1 MTGERTTRGERRSA
15 RDIERD
21 IVRDVTRDFERDAAR
36 DLGRNAAGD
45 IDANTAENLSKAAE
59 KNPGRNAAGDIGK
72 AAEKNPGKNAAGD
85 MGKAA
90 AENYATNAS
99 SLRGG
104 RSRKKKKHP
113 VLIVLGI
120 LLLGGVIWFVRQ
132 WNKGADPVAATA
144 HKEQPGYYTV
154 AVFGVDSR
162 SGTVGKEALSDVNII
177 ARIDMKTG
185 EIRLVSLYRD
195 TYAQIDEEGK
205 FHKLNEAYFRG
216 GPDAAVR
223 AVEMNT
229 DVGIDDY
236 AAFNWKAIVDAI
248 NILGGIDLE
257 ITDAEFKYINAFI
270 TETVNVTG
278 VGSYQLEH
286 AGQNHLDGVQAVA
299 YARLRLMDTDFN
311 RTERQ
316 RKVVRLAFEKA
327 KEADF
332 LKLNNILVTVMPQI
346 STSVSMADL
355 IPFARNISYFHLGEA
370 AGFPFEKQLKN
381 VGKLDCVI
389 PVTLESNVR
398 ALHEFLYPDKE
409 YTPSKRLQAI
419 NERIIADTGL
429 GGSGEAAAIKT
440 DGQGNGGSGSGS
452 GGKDSGGGQGAQEN
466 DNGRQAPIAT
476 PSDFPA
482 EVTADT
488 GTQASSAVES
498 AAAAE
503 QSGAETS
510 ASAEDS
516 AAAGTSPGEIES
528 FDDVPLPF

>member
-1 MTGERTTRGERRSA
+1 MTEERTTREERRSA

-36 DLGRNAAGD
+36 DLGREVVSDTETVRSKGVEKEEERDLKNGAARD
-45 IDANTAENLSKAAE
+45 L
-59 KNPGRNAAGDIGK
+59 KNDLPRDLGNS
-72 AAEKNPGKNAAGD
+72 
-85 MGKAA
+85 AA
-90 AENYATNAS
+90 AHNA
-99 SLRGG
+99 G
-104 RSRKKKKHP
+104 RSRRRKKHP

-120 LLLGGVIWFVRQ
+120 LLLGGVIWFGRQ

-452 GGKDSGGGQGAQEN
+452 GGKGSGSGGQGAQEN

-488 GTQASSAVES
+488 GTQASTAVETV
-498 AAAAE
+498 AAE
-503 QSGAETS
+503 EPSSAETS
-510 ASAEDS
+510 TGAEAATAAAPS
-516 AAAGTSPGEIES
+516 TAAGTSPGEIES

>member
-1 MTGERTTRGERRSA
+1 
-15 RDIERD
+15 
-21 IVRDVTRDFERDAAR
+21 
-36 DLGRNAAGD
+36 
-45 IDANTAENLSKAAE
+45 
-59 KNPGRNAAGDIGK
+59 
-72 AAEKNPGKNAAGD
+72 
-85 MGKAA
+85 
-90 AENYATNAS
+90 
-99 SLRGG
+99 
-104 RSRKKKKHP
+104 
-113 VLIVLGI
+113 
-120 LLLGGVIWFVRQ
+120 
-132 WNKGADPVAATA
+132 VAATA

-257 ITDAEFKYINAFI
+257 ITEAEFKYINAFI

-286 AGQNHLDGVQAVA
+286 AVQNHLDGVKSVE
-299 YARLRLMDTDFN
+299 YARQRLMVTDFN

-419 NERIIADTGL
+419 NERIIADSGL

-440 DGQGNGGSGSGS
+440 DGQGNGGKGSGS
-452 GGKDSGGGQGAQEN
+452 GGQGAQEN
-466 DNGRQAPIAT
+466 DNGRQTPIAT

-488 GTQASSAVES
+488 GTQVSSAVES

-510 ASAEDS
+510 TSAEASTAAAPSTSSEITTGEEPTTTTEPTTTAEPTTTTETSTPAAAS
-516 AAAGTSPGEIES
+516 AAAGTSPVEIES